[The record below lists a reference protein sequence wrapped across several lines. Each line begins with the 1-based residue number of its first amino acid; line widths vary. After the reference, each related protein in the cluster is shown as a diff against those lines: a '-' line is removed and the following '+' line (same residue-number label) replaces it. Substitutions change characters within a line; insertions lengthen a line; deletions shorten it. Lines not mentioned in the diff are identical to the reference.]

1 MKKIPETSILKKR
14 FTIPFFNMDTM
25 RKIFKKNR
33 KKPNIYRKKRKTFTG
48 ILSKNIL
55 ISLVVTAIFAGGLF
69 EVGKEYI
76 FSKAQPYSLFLS
88 SCMQQRISNDIQEGN
103 TQDFNA
109 GLDLA
114 MEVESSFNIVLDK
127 SKGNYQMSSANDKSC
142 GYVFM
147 RLTDKDGNITNSSR
161 MALSCYMTFNEEEVS
176 KPMICDTDII
186 DIAELKQ
193 LEKDYLSFSERNEN
207 FRGKYPIE
215 NYSIRPFLTMKSAYV
230 NKEECKFIPHETELN
245 LTKYYLEHSEPD
257 QIIETKSYTINMP
270 ETEGYELI
278 EFDLSGI
285 NREIISNGT
294 YPKYIMLNFRGTDK
308 DVFDKINSEYPPE
321 PSLIGGNGY
330 AGSDVKIY
338 YNNAEIY
345 IDNELHTLMVF
356 LKVNAWNSVTKPF
369 YFRILIIFL
378 LAVLVIAFLDAWRK
392 NVRNQAEYMF
402 EDYQTNLTNSLA
414 HDLKTPLTAI
424 GGYTENILSGS
435 LSDTETTNYLNSIME
450 SVAYTDSI
458 ITRTL
463 ELNRMNQL
471 KEPQRQNNS
480 IHTIIEKTIE
490 KYSVMLDERNITVTT
505 DGQAE
510 ISANTHLLE
519 TALENLVSNAVKYTS
534 GNGNINIK
542 ISPERLVISNSVK
555 QKTNVEKLK
564 KPFAKGDDTRS
575 NQSGSGLGLSIAETA
590 LLINGFRLSLSCT
603 DSEFTTEIRF

>member
-1 MKKIPETSILKKR
+1 MQKKGLYLAGMLAVVLGTVSVPLIMGHSSEVTQAEFPEKSEEAAFVPEKKVTTESAQETSVEMKKSGLLCSSNVSELELHDNTRPVYTMEEVNQLIENGTDNYYNNGGKDVIDVSLCASAFSDISVANAVSSDSGLDSLENKSYIYHMMLNSVDYFDTAKGSVTCAVDLNMPINAEFSTNIPESYAYE
-14 FTIPFFNMDTM
+14 NQQ
-25 RKIFKKNR
+25 
-33 KKPNIYRKKRKTFTG
+33 
-48 ILSKNIL
+48 LSN
-55 ISLVVTAIFAGGLF
+55 G
-69 EVGKEYI
+69 
-76 FSKAQPYSLFLS
+76 
-88 SCMQQRISNDIQEGN
+88 
-103 TQDFNA
+103 
-109 GLDLA
+109 
-114 MEVESSFNIVLDK
+114 
-127 SKGNYQMSSANDKSC
+127 
-142 GYVFM
+142 
-147 RLTDKDGNITNSSR
+147 
-161 MALSCYMTFNEEEVS
+161 
-176 KPMICDTDII
+176 DII
-186 DIAELKQ
+186 DTYVYDGMIYNVTNNELC
-193 LEKDYLSFSERNEN
+193 DSGYW
-207 FRGKYPIE
+207 G
-215 NYSIRPFLTMKSAYV
+215 
-230 NKEECKFIPHETELN
+230 
-245 LTKYYLEHSEPD
+245 EP
-257 QIIETKSYTINMP
+257 
-270 ETEGYELI
+270 I